1 MIRSEDKP
9 GPCSSILNKTRRPL
23 ACFSL
28 KDFFAGFT
36 DFFFGGSGSPLPAG
50 LSRVAAAPLQ
60 LRCSGVSSQWFSC
73 CRAGAL
79 GTRAAVAVGS
89 VVRLVD
95 SREWVLESWCTG
107 LIAPRRGGSSQNRDG
122 TCVAHIGR

>member
-23 ACFSL
+23 AFFL

-36 DFFFGGSGSPLPAG
+36 DFFFGGPGSPSPAG
-50 LSRVAAAPLQ
+50 LSRVAVAPLQ
-60 LRCSGVSSQWFSC
+60 LRCSGFSSQWFSC

-89 VVRLVD
+89 VVRLMD
-95 SREWVLESWCTG
+95 SREWARELWCTG
-107 LIAPRRGGSSQNRDG
+107 LIAPRCGGSSQNRDG
-122 TCVAHIGR
+122 TFVANVGR